1 MLDDEYDKKIKE
13 AAEHYHPAYDDTAW
27 EKMEQLLDEH
37 LPQKKERKKIFF
49 ILPSLLLVAIL
60 VFFFV
65 NYNGKKHSVDAT
77 QNLSSKQSTEKSL
90 SEKPTVNSK
99 EKITA
104 TSPETTKPPL
114 SSEKNTANIGNASI
128 AVISKKANQIS
139 NNSIQQNNNETV
151 FNKSF
156 TTKEN
161 EVKQSVNSTSN
172 NNFENNQTTFSTEL
186 KSETVNKNDSVTNA
200 TIENISNTKKPL
212 DENSVAKNEKEKT
225 TIKKSTKTNSGFK
238 NNFGVSISA
247 GPDVSGVYENKL
259 GKLTAIF
266 GAGLSYSISK
276 NFSVRSGFYISKK
289 IYSVEGND
297 YYLPGGNPNYAY
309 LENVNANCTVYE
321 IPVKADYNFTR
332 IKNHNWFISTGLS
345 SYLMKKE
352 NYNYVYKTV
361 SGSTYSKDWAV
372 NNKNKHFFS
381 VLSLSGGYQYSFNK
395 QFSFAAEPYIN
406 IPLKGVGEGKV
417 KLNSA
422 GILLTLKAKP
432 FLKKEK

>member
-1 MLDDEYDKKIKE
+1 MLDDENDKRIKE
-13 AAEHYHPAYDDTAW
+13 AAEQYHPAYDDAAW
-27 EKMEQLLDEH
+27 EKMSQLLDEH
-37 LPQKKERKKIFF
+37 LPQKKERKIIFF
-49 ILPSLLLVAIL
+49 ILPSLLLVAAL
-60 VFFFV
+60 VFFII
-65 NYNGKKHSVDAT
+65 NYSGKKDSHNVA
-77 QNLSSKQSTEKSL
+77 QNLSSKQNTERSL
-90 SEKPTVNSK
+90 LEKPVVNSK
-99 EKITA
+99 EKSA
-104 TSPETTKPPL
+104 PSLTSPAKPLLPF
-114 SSEKNTANIGNASI
+114 EKNPTKNEKTLNEVNPQKKNEISVSSI
-128 AVISKKANQIS
+128 DQKK
-139 NNSIQQNNNETV
+139 NETSSDKN
-151 FNKSF
+151 F
-156 TTKEN
+156 TKEN
-161 EVKQSVNSTSN
+161 ELKDQAAPATNKDS
-172 NNFENNQTTFSTEL
+172 EKNQPALPGEAT
-186 KSETVNKNDSVTNA
+186 KNDSVTKSNS
-200 TIENISNTKKPL
+200 ENISQAGKTI
-212 DENSVAKNEKEKT
+212 DEKNVAKNEKAG
-225 TIKKSTKTNSGFK
+225 TIKKTTKTNSGFK
-238 NNFGVSISA
+238 NNFGISISA
-247 GPDVSGVYENKL
+247 GPDISGVKANKI
-259 GKLTAIF
+259 GRLTAIF

-297 YYLPGGNPNYAY
+297 YDLPGGNPNYAY